1 MPANVP
7 MFGIIPKH
15 AVLINASKKNIQNK
29 NPTKEK
35 EKSLRSM
42 NLQVKLAHV
51 LAKRSV
57 KYNMRVI
64 FHRLYSSTLFDSGF
78 DTISKNT
85 SKVSHSRDF
94 VELFCAKKFNYKNN
108 MIIRTNT

>member
-1 MPANVP
+1 
-7 MFGIIPKH
+7 
-15 AVLINASKKNIQNK
+15 
-29 NPTKEK
+29 
-35 EKSLRSM
+35 M

-64 FHRLYSSTLFDSGF
+64 FHRLYSSKLFDSDF

-85 SKVSHSRDF
+85 SNVSHSKDF
-94 VELFCAKKFNYKNN
+94 VELFLCEKVQL
-108 MIIRTNT
+108 

>member
-42 NLQVKLAHV
+42 NLQVKLARV

-94 VELFCAKKFNYKNN
+94 IELFCAKKFNYKNN